1 MHSLR
6 GSLSNIPSTFNNII
20 QNLPTMARNDLDNAV
35 SNSSTSSLSGE
46 DSEKSQAIPNS
57 LITEQWQLILGQVNT
72 QPCCGK
78 YRRL

>member
-20 QNLPTMARNDLDNAV
+20 QNLPSLARNESDNPIG
-35 SNSSTSSLSGE
+35 NSSTSSLSGE

-57 LITEQWQLILGQVNT
+57 LITEQWQLILGQVGAII
-72 QPCCGK
+72 Q
-78 YRRL
+78 L

>member
-20 QNLPTMARNDLDNAV
+20 QNLPVLARNESNDPFN
-35 SNSSTSSLSGE
+35 NSSTSSLSGE

-57 LITEQWQLILGQVNT
+57 LITEQWQLILGQV
-72 QPCCGK
+72 K
-78 YRRL
+78 LL